1 MPLPHGTLVL
11 PQSRAS
17 QVADLLARE
26 IRGGHLEPGEKL
38 PTEQELI
45 GRFGVSR
52 TVVREAMAS
61 LRSQGLVISRQG
73 SGVFVAGPDEN
84 SVFRIAASEVRSL
97 ADVSDVLQL
106 RLAVEV
112 EAAGLAALHRTE
124 DDLEAMEGHLQAIDA
139 AIAAGEAAVQSDYSF
154 HRAIS
159 TATGNPYFERF
170 LHFLGPVIIPRQTV
184 RPPSETPE
192 QRRAY
197 LAHVQEEHR
206 RLLQAIARGSVEAAR
221 LSARE
226 HLAASR
232 DRYARLNRG
241 MAES

>member
-1 MPLPHGTLVL
+1 MPPPIGTLVL

-26 IRGGHLEPGEKL
+26 IRGGHLDPGEKL

-61 LRSQGLVISRQG
+61 LRSQGLVVSRQG
-73 SGVFVAGPDEN
+73 SGVFVANPDEN
-84 SVFRIAASEVRSL
+84 SVFRIVASEVRSL
-97 ADVSDVLQL
+97 ADISNVLHL

-124 DDLEAMEGHLQAIDA
+124 QDLTAMEGHLKAIDA
-139 AIAAGEAAVQSDYSF
+139 AIAADESAVQSDYGF

-184 RPPSETPE
+184 RPPSETPK
-192 QRRAY
+192 QRSAY
-197 LAHVQEEHR
+197 LAHVQDEHR
-206 RLLQAIARGSVEAAR
+206 RLLQAIERGSVEAAR

-226 HLAASR
+226 HLVAAR
-232 DRYARLNRG
+232 ERYARLNRRLS
-241 MAES
+241 ES

>member
-124 DDLEAMEGHLQAIDA
+124 EDLEAMEGHLQAIDA